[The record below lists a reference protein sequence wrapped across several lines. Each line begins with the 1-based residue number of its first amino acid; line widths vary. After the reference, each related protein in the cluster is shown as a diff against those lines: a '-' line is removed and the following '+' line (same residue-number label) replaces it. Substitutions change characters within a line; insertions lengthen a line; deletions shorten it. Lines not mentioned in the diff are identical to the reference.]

1 MESKDFFNP
10 YTSYYYDN
18 FRKDISN
25 TIQQHMQKLSRSFS
39 LCEQIN
45 RDQINI
51 ETERKVEQIFMKLKE
66 SVVKLPYEKSLISAA
81 TEFKN
86 NILTKLNKL

>member
-18 FRKDISN
+18 FRKDIAN
-25 TIQQHMQKLSRSFS
+25 IIQQHMQKLSHSFS
-39 LCEQIN
+39 L

-66 SVVKLPYEKSLISAA
+66 RIKKLPYEQSLISAA

-86 NILTKLNKL
+86 NILTKLKKL